1 MKSQNTWKL
10 FWGWH
15 HVERGHNVTTLHFFT
30 EGGRITAK
38 KYKPFVTQEVCTS
51 EYLWR
56 IPAERKKNIQVT
68 MNAFCN
74 TFWTILWHLHELEIN
89 RYFVHS

>member
-38 KYKPFVTQEVCTS
+38 KYKPFVAQEVCTS

-56 IPAERKKNIQVT
+56 IPAERKKEHSSHNERFLQYILDNF
-68 MNAFCN
+68 MAFA
-74 TFWTILWHLHELEIN
+74 
-89 RYFVHS
+89 RA